1 MLDERLRGGRSSFDN
16 FDVVRRLLASKL
28 LVKIP
33 NQQGN
38 KSLDDQFAIDL
49 AMRRDAMLISN
60 DNFKDHYTDRT
71 GAVVDPG

>member
-16 FDVVRRLLASKL
+16 FDIVRRLLASKL

-71 GAVVDPG
+71 GAVEDPG